1 MLDPLLRKHTNLE
14 KTSHKPNYLIVA
26 AIKGSLES
34 FILTVSIIVSIMT
47 LNPYLETLFAT
58 GNFSALVIYLG
69 VPIIIANAFS
79 IPLSNCI
86 ILEEIDLRYQIK
98 ANIEDIDES
107 YSPVEHEHWLSST
120 TLYVSIY
127 ILFGLMILAPYTIS
141 HYYQILDQITTIL
154 LIGFI
159 MLMEMT
165 AIALIKSSISKTTFL
180 SIFLEVFIVA
190 LLSSG
195 ITFLLRLL
203 IG

>member
-86 ILEEIDLRYQIK
+86 ILEEIDLRYKLKQI
-98 ANIEDIDES
+98 
-107 YSPVEHEHWLSST
+107 
-120 TLYVSIY
+120 
-127 ILFGLMILAPYTIS
+127 
-141 HYYQILDQITTIL
+141 
-154 LIGFI
+154 
-159 MLMEMT
+159 
-165 AIALIKSSISKTTFL
+165 
-180 SIFLEVFIVA
+180 
-190 LLSSG
+190 
-195 ITFLLRLL
+195 
-203 IG
+203 